1 MYNPPPPS
9 GSQGNNNYY
18 RQPSS
23 TPGVSN
29 PNPQANQFLPPP
41 PSNTQAPRPGF
52 PPSAPPPSAPAGQY
66 SMPPPPQQQ
75 QQAGQYG
82 MPPPPSGSGIGT
94 GVSLVKDQQISLS
107 KEDPY
112 LRKLTV
118 GLGWDVNTTP
128 SAPFDLD
135 AVVFMLGA
143 NGMVR
148 QPADF
153 IFYNNKQSRDGSIF
167 HHGDNLTGAGD
178 GDDEVVS
185 VNLQAVS
192 PDVTRLV
199 FAVTIHQPELRRQN
213 FGMVPRAFIRIANQ
227 ETTRNIC
234 RYDLTNE
241 GGTNTAMIVGE
252 VYRDPQNPQHWSFI
266 AVGKSFPGGLQFLCQ
281 IFGVNYDCIEN
292 LLTKLE
298 TISYVENFTTILGYN
313 FCGTAESPL
322 GKIGCS
328 SGTKILQL
336 SLNGGKNKSFV
347 VQDEF
352 SCFKNIKDLSIYGIN
367 VSNKF
372 FETMPS
378 TIERLDQIGDNIVI
392 GNSIQKNYFISINQ
406 LTFENDLDV
415 GIHSNCFSIIASKF
429 PNLRNIYSIVEIKL
443 LDGYDQSSLSEI
455 KNYTSA
461 SVSDIISSDLSL
473 ILVELSQLRSASLTK
488 LYI

>member
-252 VYRDPQNPQHWSFI
+252 VYRDPQNPQNWSFI

-281 IFGVNYDCIEN
+281 IFGAFLAN
-292 LLTKLE
+292 
-298 TISYVENFTTILGYN
+298 
-313 FCGTAESPL
+313 
-322 GKIGCS
+322 
-328 SGTKILQL
+328 
-336 SLNGGKNKSFV
+336 
-347 VQDEF
+347 
-352 SCFKNIKDLSIYGIN
+352 
-367 VSNKF
+367 
-372 FETMPS
+372 
-378 TIERLDQIGDNIVI
+378 
-392 GNSIQKNYFISINQ
+392 
-406 LTFENDLDV
+406 
-415 GIHSNCFSIIASKF
+415 
-429 PNLRNIYSIVEIKL
+429 
-443 LDGYDQSSLSEI
+443 
-455 KNYTSA
+455 
-461 SVSDIISSDLSL
+461 
-473 ILVELSQLRSASLTK
+473 
-488 LYI
+488 